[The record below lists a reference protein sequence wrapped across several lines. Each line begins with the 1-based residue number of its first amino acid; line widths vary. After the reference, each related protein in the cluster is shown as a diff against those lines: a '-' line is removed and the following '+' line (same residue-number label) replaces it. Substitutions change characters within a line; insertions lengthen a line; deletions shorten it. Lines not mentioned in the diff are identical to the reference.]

1 MARNFLDVLDMT
13 RNKVS
18 DIFFM
23 MQHRKKPT
31 YFTRSTVKMQF
42 SEAVFLILKGMRK
55 TLQIEI
61 DNWLKGLG
69 KETNM
74 TKQSFSELRQKISPT
89 AFIELNDIFVDWF
102 YQDDEFKKYQGYR
115 LLAVDGSITE
125 IPNTECN
132 QKHFGY
138 YHNQSERKQS
148 RAMMSAVY
156 DIENDIIIESEI
168 CPWQTAER
176 DVAKRLIKN
185 VSKKG
190 KKNDLYLFDR
200 GYPSN
205 EMYDFL
211 MNEQNVKFLIRIKK
225 DKFQTQTDNAN
236 LPDQKIEISYKGKT
250 LKLRVINVELET
262 GETEKLV
269 TNLHEENINFKE
281 LYFKRWGIEVK
292 CCQLKS
298 KYELENFSG
307 NSQIAIE
314 QDFYANIYLSNM
326 LTVAKEEANSNITQ
340 KDGLK
345 YEYKVNMNIL
355 IGKMIPMLVKSMFE
369 ENHERRGALYQQTM
383 LEITK
388 NLVPI
393 RPNRHFHRKEPP
405 RKNKFPYTR
414 KWAL

>member
-1 MARNFLDVLDMT
+1 MTKKFLDVLDLT

-18 DIFFM
+18 DIIFM
-23 MQHRKKPT
+23 MQHRKKPS
-31 YFTRSTVKMQF
+31 YFTRSTAKMQF
-42 SEAVFLILKGMRK
+42 SEAVCLILKGLRK

-61 DNWLKGLG
+61 DTWLEGMG
-69 KETNM
+69 KETRM

-89 AFIELNDIFVDWF
+89 AFIELNDTFIEWF
-102 YQDDEFKKYQGYR
+102 YQDDEFKKYREYR
-115 LLAVDGSITE
+115 LLAIDGSITE
-125 IPNTECN
+125 IPNVESN

-138 YHNQSERKQS
+138 YHNQSDRRQS

-190 KKNDLYLFDR
+190 QRNDLYLFDR

-205 EMYDFL
+205 DMYDFL
-211 MNEQNVKFLIRIKK
+211 TNEQNVKFLMRVKK
-225 DKFQTQTDNAN
+225 DKFQNQIDGAN
-236 LPDQKIEISYKGKT
+236 LPDQKIEISYKNK
-250 LKLRVINVELET
+250 LLNLRVINVELET

-269 TNLHEENINFKE
+269 TNLYENDINFKD

-292 CCQLKS
+292 YCQLKS
-298 KYELENFSG
+298 RYELENFSG

-314 QDFYANIYLSNM
+314 QDFYASIYLSNM
-326 LTVAKEEANSNITQ
+326 LTIAKEEANSNITQ

-355 IGKMIPMLVKSMFE
+355 IGKMIPLLVKSLCE
-369 ENHERRGALYQQTM
+369 ENHERRGELYQKTM

-388 NLVPI
+388 NLVPV
-393 RPNRHFHRKEPP
+393 RPDRHFSRKEPS

-414 KWAL
+414 KPAL